1 MYKFNLAR
9 NEEMVKRF
17 LLKDW
22 TLNQPKDIPDK
33 MPTIKDTVVDG
44 FKSFKEEAELVF
56 ALKGNYLAK
65 GVFIL
70 IIVMI
75 FSIIVMVGYMCF

>member
-1 MYKFNLAR
+1 
-9 NEEMVKRF
+9 
-17 LLKDW
+17 
-22 TLNQPKDIPDK
+22 